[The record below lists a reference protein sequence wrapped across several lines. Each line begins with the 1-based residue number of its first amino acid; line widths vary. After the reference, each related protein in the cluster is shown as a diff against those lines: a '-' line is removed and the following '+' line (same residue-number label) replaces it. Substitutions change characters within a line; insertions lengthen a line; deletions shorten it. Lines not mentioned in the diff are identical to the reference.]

1 MTGKLK
7 QWVAQQARACG
18 YTVVPDWQLDRFA
31 QARYLARLFETLA
44 IDCVLDV
51 GANRGQY
58 RDFLRQEVSYT
69 GWVISFEPVPALGAH
84 LAQRAQADPRWQVEP
99 VALGATPGTA
109 TLNVMASDTFSS
121 FLAPN
126 AAGAAMFATR
136 NRVAEQAEVPVHT
149 LDARLPDLLARTGC
163 SRPYLKLDTQG
174 YDLAVIEGAAT
185 CLPKIL
191 ALQTE
196 ASVTPIYEDAPDF
209 ATVIRQ
215 LEARGFALSGMFPN
229 NPDHFPRMI
238 EFDCH
243 MLNQSQ
249 LGAAPLG

>member
-1 MTGKLK
+1 MRPSFRRWLTASASSL
-7 QWVAQQARACG
+7 G
-18 YTVVPDWQLDRFA
+18 YEVTPHWQIDA
-31 QARYLARLFETLA
+31 APQARYLAKLFDFLRV
-44 IDCVLDV
+44 DCVIDV

-58 RDFLRQEVSYT
+58 HDFLRRDVGYA
-69 GWVISFEPVPALGAH
+69 GWVISFEPVPTLGKH
-84 LAQRAQADPRWQVEP
+84 LAERATADPRWLVQP

-126 AAGAAMFATR
+126 AAGTAMFATR

-149 LDARLPDLLARTGC
+149 LDELLPGLLARTSC

-174 YDLAVIEGAAT
+174 YDLAVIEGATAS
-185 CLPKIL
+185 LPAIL

-196 ASVTPIYEDAPDF
+196 ASVTPIYEGAPDF
-209 ATVIRQ
+209 ARVIRH
-215 LEARGFALSGMFPN
+215 LEARSFALSGMFPN

-243 MLNQSQ
+243 MVNNSQ
-249 LGAAPLG
+249 VGAGPLG